1 MGQPIAKIPRDAGK
15 TRDITG
21 GLPRVT
27 ELFEAR
33 SPQKSAVVAE
43 IDGTVA
49 IDVPKRGSRKITITS
64 FDDENNKIEYTVS
77 LNKYVLVQSGDIVRA
92 GDRLTDGSVDPHDIL
107 KISGVNAVQEYLVNE
122 IQEVYRMQ
130 GVKIN
135 DKHIEVIVR
144 QMLQKVRITN
154 SGDSQFLEGDQI
166 DRIKF
171 QDENAM
177 LAEHEIV
184 TEPNDTK
191 FKIGELVSKRRLK
204 EVNEEVKK
212 KGKTAAKKRAA
223 EPAECE
229 PILLGITSAAL
240 TTESFISA
248 ASFQE
253 TTRVLTEAAVGAK
266 VDQLVGLKENIILGQ
281 LIPAGTGLRHIQD
294 IVINS
299 KVGNIFGENAIRED
313 EGAVASEP
321 APAPKKGKRGIAPER
336 L

>member
-1 MGQPIAKIPRDAGK
+1 
-15 TRDITG
+15 
-21 GLPRVT
+21 
-27 ELFEAR
+27 
-33 SPQKSAVVAE
+33 
-43 IDGTVA
+43 
-49 IDVPKRGSRKITITS
+49 
-64 FDDENNKIEYTVS
+64 
-77 LNKYVLVQSGDIVRA
+77 
-92 GDRLTDGSVDPHDIL
+92 
-107 KISGVNAVQEYLVNE
+107 
-122 IQEVYRMQ
+122 MQ

-171 QDENAM
+171 QDENQM
-177 LAEHEIV
+177 LAEHVII
-184 TEPNDTK
+184 TEPHDSK
-191 FKIGELVSKRRLK
+191 FKLGELVQKRRFK
-204 EVNEEVKK
+204 EINEEVKK
-212 KGKTAAKKRAA
+212 KGKIPGKSRAA
-223 EPAECE
+223 EPSECE
-229 PILLGITSAAL
+229 PLLLGITSAAL

-266 VDQLVGLKENIILGQ
+266 VDHLVGLKENIILGQ

-299 KVGNIFGENAIRED
+299 KVGNIFGEDAIQED
-313 EGAVASEP
+313 VP
-321 APAPKKGKRGIAPER
+321 AQEIPAPKKGKKGIAIER